1 MRVKCQDCK
10 KVLEDSE
17 CKDAKDLLERHTLGD
32 IFSDLECPYCGAL
45 CDSVN
50 TGWEK
55 EFVRRL
61 LENFPGLHP
70 KSEDD
75 DSSEVNGS
83 DLVEYVSN
91 RFAEINEETPI
102 D

>member
-1 MRVKCQDCK
+1 MKVQCQDCK
-10 KVLEDSE
+10 KILEDSE
-17 CKDAKDLLERHTLGD
+17 CKDAKDLLQRHTLGD
-32 IFSDLECPYCGAL
+32 IFSDLECPDCGAL
-45 CDSVN
+45 CDLVN

-70 KSEDD
+70 NTGDQ
-75 DSSEVNGS
+75 EVNGA
-83 DLVEYVSN
+83 DLVDWISLYM
-91 RFAEINEETPI
+91 NEHLETSI

>member
-55 EFVRRL
+55 EFVQKL
-61 LENFPGLHP
+61 LEGFPGLHP
-70 KSEDD
+70 NSLPMRIEGTNVVGWI
-75 DSSEVNGS
+75 VNYLS
-83 DLVEYVSN
+83 
-91 RFAEINEETPI
+91 EINSKTPI